1 MATVTEP
8 PVAYAE
14 MSGAAG
20 RVSGLAVLGLMFN
33 ALTWGLSW
41 WPFRQLQQAG
51 LHALW
56 STVLIYASA
65 VVVVGLL
72 KPGAWAQLLRE
83 RSLWAIA
90 LASGGTNLCFNWGV
104 TIGDVSRVVLLFYL
118 TPLWT
123 VLLARWLLQE
133 RADAR
138 VWLRV
143 AMALAGAA
151 LVITSGHDTADGAA
165 ARPAAMPV
173 LADVLALVGGFCFS
187 LNNVMLRRSAA
198 LPEEG
203 RALAMFGGGAL
214 VSLLVVSAGSLGLG
228 ALAGL
233 GLHAPPPVQASW
245 LVPALGLAFAF
256 LLSNLALQYGA
267 ARLPANVTSVVMPCE
282 VLFASGSAVWWAGE
296 SPTASLLLGGALILG
311 ATVLAAW
318 QSR

>member
-1 MATVTEP
+1 MT
-8 PVAYAE
+8 
-14 MSGAAG
+14 SSS
-20 RVSGLAVLGLMFN
+20 RVSGLAVLALMFN

-41 WPFRQLQQAG
+41 WPFRQLQSAG

-56 STVLIYASA
+56 STVLIYGFA

-72 KPGAWAQLLRE
+72 KPGAWAQLLRQ
-83 RSLWAIA
+83 RSLWLIA

-123 VLLARWLLQE
+123 VMLARWLLHE

-151 LVITSGHDTADGAA
+151 LVITSGHESSTGQPV
-165 ARPAAMPV
+165 RPAAMPL
-173 LADVLALVGGFCFS
+173 LADLLALAGGFCFS
-187 LNNVMLRRSAA
+187 LNNVMLKRAA
-198 LPEEG
+198 GLPEEG
-203 RALAMFGGGAL
+203 RALAMFGGGAM
-214 VSLLVVSAGSLGLG
+214 VSLVVISAGSLGLG
-228 ALAGL
+228 ALSGL
-233 GLHAPPPVQASW
+233 GLQPPPPLQAAW

-267 ARLPANVTSVVMPCE
+267 SRLPANVTSVVMPCE
-282 VLFASGSAVWWAGE
+282 VVFASLSAAWWAGE
-296 SPTASLLLGGALILG
+296 TLGPMLLIGGALILG
-311 ATVLAAW
+311 ATLLAAW
-318 QSR
+318 QGR